1 MMKPDDELEALQQ
14 IAQDLLDA
22 ESEELKALQLTMQA
36 LLAERRQIQTVEAPR
51 AQAQLVD
58 TLRGSLQIARQTGD
72 LAWEAELER
81 DLQTA
86 RRSHLAVVA
95 RH

>member
-1 MMKPDDELEALQQ
+1 MKLDNELEALQRT
-14 IAQDLLDA
+14 I
-22 ESEELKALQLTMQA
+22 KA
-36 LLAERRQIQTVEAPR
+36 LLAERHQIQFVEAPR

-58 TLRGSLQIARQTGD
+58 TLQASLTTAIQIGD
-72 LAWEAELER
+72 REWQRELER